1 MPKSPRKRGHFTASY
16 VYDAPNNENDQR
28 DFRRRRQGTGSTSS
42 IETVR
47 AHPSSSKPKPLS
59 EQPANGQQRQDAES
73 NTSHKSDYSSG
84 ILTSKAIASL
94 KQPLHTLTKLPT
106 RIPIKPKSER
116 GNTTV
121 RKLEPPPPST
131 ATPILPKPSTGK
143 EPPTFFED
151 AEGVKLDVNPLPS
164 IPNPTKTPHDEA
176 DSAVTNEVPKIT
188 ATTSN
193 LRPPS
198 EVFKR
203 AGDSFLFPTYPAK
216 SSISVSGPDPP
227 ALTRTLKRA
236 KKVFP
241 MDSDSM
247 SPPSQTQL
255 PRKDEYGCYH
265 LGASG
270 CQLFVSFPHTP
281 HYEVWDMPDDG
292 VAPCPAELYI
302 MTRDY
307 QQWDS
312 VPLAIPDVALMHI
325 ECRTKATSS
334 RYSEHSRDQ
343 DHWRVVFDGSEMPS
357 TKGSTPANIPA
368 DSISVEYKWDR
379 IYSMPT
385 VGKGCKGNFAS
396 SSSSSTASTP
406 PTIPMTLS
414 PSKLLPTFFY
424 TPPSTAAPGRGWVMR
439 FWIPVPLH
447 LFLKKETRVFE
458 ISAKVWLA
466 PNSPKPKRAL
476 SKFSPPSVS
485 TELGDIDADF
495 IEASTEMTVSHL
507 RKEREMVS
515 WL

>member
-1 MPKSPRKRGHFTASY
+1 MTKQTQQPPTKYQRSLRQHPILDRLLKSSSVLATPSCFPLIPR
-16 VYDAPNNENDQR
+16 N
-28 DFRRRRQGTGSTSS
+28 
-42 IETVR
+42 
-47 AHPSSSKPKPLS
+47 HPSPSLARIRLPRLALS
-59 EQPANGQQRQDAES
+59 RERRKYFQWIQIACHLHHTPSFRGKT
-73 NTSHKSDYSSG
+73 NTG
-84 ILTSKAIASL
+84 
-94 KQPLHTLTKLPT
+94 
-106 RIPIKPKSER
+106 
-116 GNTTV
+116 
-121 RKLEPPPPST
+121 
-131 ATPILPKPSTGK
+131 
-143 EPPTFFED
+143 
-151 AEGVKLDVNPLPS
+151 
-164 IPNPTKTPHDEA
+164 
-176 DSAVTNEVPKIT
+176 
-188 ATTSN
+188 ATTSVHPDASSSSHSPTR
-193 LRPPS
+193 LIMKSGTCPMS
-198 EVFKR
+198 
-203 AGDSFLFPTYPAK
+203 AYLFRVHSCAEFGVDADAYGMF
-216 SSISVSGPDPP
+216 IS
-227 ALTRTLKRA
+227 
-236 KKVFP
+236 
-241 MDSDSM
+241 
-247 SPPSQTQL
+247 
-255 PRKDEYGCYH
+255 
-265 LGASG
+265 
-270 CQLFVSFPHTP
+270 
-281 HYEVWDMPDDG
+281 G

-307 QQWDS
+307 QKWDS

-357 TKGSTPANIPA
+357 TKGPTPANIPA

-385 VGKGCKGNFAS
+385 VGKGCKGNSAS

-406 PTIPMTLS
+406 PTIPVTLS

-466 PNSPKPKRAL
+466 PNSPKPKGPL

-507 RKEREMVS
+507 RKEREMGF